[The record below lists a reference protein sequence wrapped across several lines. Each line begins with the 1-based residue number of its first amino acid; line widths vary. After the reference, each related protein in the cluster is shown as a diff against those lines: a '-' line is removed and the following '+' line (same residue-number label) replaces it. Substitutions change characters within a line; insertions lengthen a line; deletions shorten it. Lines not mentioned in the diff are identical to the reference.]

1 MQTLPVCSTWEDT
14 VWAYYNALVENLLHG
29 IMVSR
34 SATTNDIP
42 PEEIIFSSA
51 QRKDHNA
58 DRPTQCF
65 HYCQAMIITN
75 RLDELIDAIHNAL
88 VLGKTAN
95 ELLLV

>member
-1 MQTLPVCSTWEDT
+1 M
-14 VWAYYNALVENLLHG
+14 VWAYYNALVENLLHD

-34 SATTNDIP
+34 SGSTNDIP
-42 PEEIIFSSA
+42 SEEIIFSSA
-51 QRKDHNA
+51 QRKDYNG

-75 RLDELIDAIHNAL
+75 RLDELIDALHNAL